1 MLAIILSII
10 FPGLG
15 QLYYEKYLKGAIMI
29 LLGLTPLYPVALI
42 WSVIDVV
49 KIQKEK
55 GQQLSG
61 KEMGW
66 MILTIVIIVP
76 LFLGLIGF
84 ATYKVIDHVHDLNIK
99 PEETKEEMMNIKI
112 SLEEYKN
119 RTGTYPENLYQL
131 IEGRPLRKDWLKDEW
146 GNTYRLKKTNENII
160 IISAGSDHIFGS
172 EDDII
177 VKEHMEIE

>member
-1 MLAIILSII
+1 
-10 FPGLG
+10 
-15 QLYYEKYLKGAIMI
+15 
-29 LLGLTPLYPVALI
+29 
-42 WSVIDVV
+42 
-49 KIQKEK
+49 
-55 GQQLSG
+55 
-61 KEMGW
+61 
-66 MILTIVIIVP
+66 
-76 LFLGLIGF
+76 
-84 ATYKVIDHVHDLNIK
+84 LNIK